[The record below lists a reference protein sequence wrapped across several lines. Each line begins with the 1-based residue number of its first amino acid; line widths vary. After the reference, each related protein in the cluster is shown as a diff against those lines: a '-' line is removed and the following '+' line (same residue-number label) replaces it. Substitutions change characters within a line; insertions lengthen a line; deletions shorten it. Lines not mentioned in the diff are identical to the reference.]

1 MHKFQYPKLFLLACS
16 FVLAYVL
23 YMQGVF
29 DALPQYLH
37 GYGYISM
44 FLGGL
49 LFSFGFTTPF
59 AIAIFAAMSG
69 LVHPVLGA
77 LIGGAGAMMSDMFI
91 FQFVRLS
98 FMDELRRLK
107 ASALFRWVR
116 ERGHRE
122 KVPERIRQYVQWSVA
137 GILIASPLPDELGVS
152 LLSGLTEIK
161 SRPFAIACYIMNTSG
176 ILIMLLLSQTL
187 Q

>member
-1 MHKFQYPKLFLLACS
+1 MLACS

-23 YMQGVF
+23 YMQGAF
-29 DALPQYLH
+29 DILPELLNGH
-37 GYGYISM
+37 GYISM

-77 LIGGAGAMMSDMFI
+77 LVGAFGAMLSDMFI
-91 FQFVRLS
+91 FQFIRIS

-107 ASALFRWVR
+107 ASAMFRWFK
-116 ERGHRE
+116 ERSHKE
-122 KVPERIRQYVQWSVA
+122 NIPERMRQYVQWSVA

-152 LLSGLTEIK
+152 VLGGLTEIK
-161 SRPFAIACYIMNTSG
+161 TKPFAIACYFMNAAG
-176 ILIMLLLSQTL
+176 ILVMLLLSQAL
-187 Q
+187 

>member
-1 MHKFQYPKLFLLACS
+1 MNKLRYPKLFLLACS
-16 FVLAYVL
+16 FVLAYAL

-29 DALPQYLH
+29 DMLPELLNGH
-37 GYGYISM
+37 GYISM

-69 LVHPVLGA
+69 LVNPLLGA
-77 LIGGAGAMMSDMFI
+77 LIGAVGAMVADMFI
-91 FQFVRLS
+91 FQFIRVS
-98 FMDELRRLK
+98 FMDELRQLK
-107 ASALFRWVR
+107 TSALFRWFR
-116 ERGHRE
+116 DRRHRE
-122 KVPERIRQYVQWSVA
+122 SVPERMRQYVQWSVA

-161 SRPFAIACYIMNTSG
+161 SKPFAIACYFMNATG
-176 ILIMLLLSQTL
+176 ILIMLLVSQAL
-187 Q
+187 